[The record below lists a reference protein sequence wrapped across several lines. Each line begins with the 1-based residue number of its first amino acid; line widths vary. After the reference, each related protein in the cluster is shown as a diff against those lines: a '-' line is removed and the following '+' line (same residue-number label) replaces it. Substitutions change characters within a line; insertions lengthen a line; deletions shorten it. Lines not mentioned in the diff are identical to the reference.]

1 VKWQCCAYE
10 ESVWIM
16 ETHSRLDGV
25 RIMLVISDVYD
36 RRAKEKLLTPG
47 AVDWPQDTG
56 LANRPFHI

>member
-1 VKWQCCAYE
+1 
-10 ESVWIM
+10 M